1 MLKLYKHL
9 PRDMTKDNEK
19 ISKSKLKILSQKDF
33 ESKISAIVREKSPI
47 TMIDAIVLY
56 CEKNN
61 VEIETAAA
69 LVTAQMKSKL
79 EKEAI
84 SQRMVESKGAK
95 LPIGD

>member
-1 MLKLYKHL
+1 
-9 PRDMTKDNEK
+9 MTKDNEK